1 MKKTK
6 ELYISIS
13 LVIIAFIFLFS
24 IIFSLL
30 NIFNSNIIYG
40 IYINDLDVS
49 NLSKEQAK
57 SLLIQMSEEKKS
69 SNFTI
74 NFLSKE
80 SNDVAYSSEFS
91 FLPLNIDYSLSEAI
105 ENAYNFGRNGNIF
118 QNNYNILK
126 ALIYKQ
132 NIELDFSLEENN
144 LQQILDKISSEIPEK
159 MIESSYYIDD
169 GNLII
174 LKGTSGNI
182 IEKEEL
188 RYNIYSLIKNISL
201 KENTMTAYLKKSSPS
216 SIDIEQIHSEIFT
229 NSANAYY
236 EKEPFK
242 VYPEVDGIDFD
253 IETAKNILSEQKE
266 EYIIPLTITKP
277 EITINNLEINI
288 FPDLLGSFS
297 TKYDLQN
304 ENRATNLDL
313 AASKINETVV
323 APGKQFS
330 YNSVVG
336 ARTIATGYKES
347 KIYSNG
353 QVVDGIGGGICQIS
367 STLYNAIVF
376 ANLEIKERHNHQFI
390 TSYVSPGRDATVV
403 YGSKD
408 LKFIN
413 NRSYPIKIIATASDG
428 IVKVSI
434 YGIRENTEYDVSFDT
449 ETISTI
455 PYDTKYEYNQ
465 NLNSSKEYIK
475 QLGANG
481 AIVNVYKV
489 EKLNGSIVSKT
500 LISQDNYNALNR
512 IVETNS
518 LKDDQL

>member
-6 ELYISIS
+6 EFYLSIII
-13 LVIIAFIFLFS
+13 VIFIFIFLFC

-30 NIFNSNIIYG
+30 NIFNDNIIYG
-40 IYINDLDVS
+40 IYINGLDVS
-49 NLSKEQAK
+49 NLSKDQAK
-57 SLLIQMSEEKKS
+57 SLLIQKTEEKES

-74 NFLSKE
+74 NFLSE
-80 SNDVAYSSEFS
+80 ENNAISYSSEIS
-91 FLPLNIDYSLSEAI
+91 FLPLNIDYAISEAI
-105 ENAYNFGRNGNIF
+105 ENAYNFGRSGNIF

-126 ALIYKQ
+126 ALIHKQ
-132 NIELDFSLEENN
+132 NIELNFSLDENI
-144 LQQILDKISSEIPEK
+144 LDQTLDKISSEIPEK
-159 MIESSYYIDD
+159 MIDSSYYIEDN
-169 GNLII
+169 NLVI
-174 LKGTSGNI
+174 LKGSPGNI
-182 IEKEEL
+182 IERENLKN
-188 RYNIYSLIKNISL
+188 NIYSLIKNISL
-201 KENTMTAYLKKSSPS
+201 KENTITTRLINSNPS
-216 SIDIEQIHSEIFT
+216 YIDIEQIHREIFT
-229 NSANAYY
+229 KSANAYY
-236 EKEPFK
+236 ENEPFK
-242 VYPEVDGIDFD
+242 VYPEVYGIDFD
-253 IETAKNILSEQKE
+253 IEAAKNILKDEKE
-266 EYIIPLTITKP
+266 EYLIPLTITKP

-304 ENRATNLDL
+304 ENRATNLAL
-313 AASKINETVV
+313 AASKINGTVV
-323 APGKQFS
+323 APGNQFS
-330 YNSVVG
+330 YNSIVG

-376 ANLEIKERHNHQFI
+376 ANLDIKERHNHQFI

-428 IVKVSI
+428 IVKISI
-434 YGIRENTEYDVSFDT
+434 YGIKENAEYDVSFDI

-465 NLNSSKEYIK
+465 NLDSSKEYTK

-489 EKLNGSIVSKT
+489 LKLNGSIVSRT
-500 LISQDNYNALNR
+500 LISQDSYNALNR
-512 IVETNS
+512 IIETNS
-518 LKDDQL
+518 LKDDTQ